1 MLFGKT
7 IEQWKETGA
16 SHTAAEIAQ
25 QPATW
30 RKTLNIIREN
40 KEALA
45 AFLSQIT
52 NNEDYDI
59 VFTGAGTSEYV
70 GNAAMHALSAG
81 HSFHVR
87 SHGSTDVVVAPQKYF
102 SETKPTLLVS
112 FARSGESKE
121 SMGTIRAAEI
131 ICSRLYHLVI
141 TCNAEGTLAREAAK
155 MENCF
160 LIQLPPETNDRG
172 MAMTSSF
179 SNMYLA
185 VLCALQL
192 DRFEEFAA
200 GVEEMCTATERLI
213 ENYEPLAQIVDSYN
227 FERLVYLGSA
237 ELKEIG
243 HEAMLK
249 LLELTVGEVAPL
261 FDTPIGFRHGPKSI
275 LNDKTLTVLM
285 LPDEPLARR
294 YDKDMLNELFLQKD
308 GNFILALNN
317 LPDEEVSAWSDLC
330 LCFNTGRA
338 AETAVLGLGYVVA
351 GQILALL
358 KSQKLGF
365 ATDRPEV
372 QNARN
377 KLVKGIT
384 IYPYEK

>member
-1 MLFGKT
+1 MIFGKT

-16 SHTAAEIAQ
+16 SHTAAEIAH

-30 RKTLNIIREN
+30 RKTLNIMREN
-40 KEALA
+40 RAALA
-45 AFLSQIT
+45 AFLSQVT
-52 NNEDYDI
+52 DNEEYDI

-70 GNAAMHALSAG
+70 GNAAMHALTASHG
-81 HSFHVR
+81 FHVR
-87 SHGSTDVVVAPQKYF
+87 PLGSTDVVVAPQKYF

-121 SMGTIRAAEI
+121 SMGTIRAAEA
-131 ICSRLYHLVI
+131 ICRRLYHLVI
-141 TCNAEGTLAREAAK
+141 TCNENGTLAKEAAK
-155 MENCF
+155 RDNCY
-160 LIQLPPETNDRG
+160 LVQLPPETNDKG

-185 VLCALQL
+185 ILCALQL

-200 GVEEMCTATERLI
+200 GVERMCAATERLI
-213 ENYEPLAQIVDSYN
+213 ENYEPLADIVRDYD

-261 FDTPIGFRHGPKSI
+261 YDTPIGFRHGPKSI
-275 LNDKTLTVLM
+275 LNEKTLTVVM
-285 LPDEPLARR
+285 LPDEPLARK
-294 YDKDMLNELFLQKD
+294 YDKDMLEELFTQKD

-317 LPDEEVSAWSDLC
+317 RPDEEVCAWSDLC
-330 LCFNTGRA
+330 LSYDTGCF
-338 AETAVLGLGYVVA
+338 AETSVLGLGYVVA

-372 QNARN
+372 SNARN

-384 IYPYEK
+384 IYPYE